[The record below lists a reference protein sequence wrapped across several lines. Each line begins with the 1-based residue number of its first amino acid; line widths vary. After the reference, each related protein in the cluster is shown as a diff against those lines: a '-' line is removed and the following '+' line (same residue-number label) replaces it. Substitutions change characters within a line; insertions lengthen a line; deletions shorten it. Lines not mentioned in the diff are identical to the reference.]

1 MTIRQMIALAVA
13 LVLAGCGGGG
23 GSGGVPHEDARIG
36 TGSQPPQ
43 ETVADISAR
52 VANVLS
58 RTDSLVASTLYG
70 ETSAPAFPTVR
81 LSPSCRGTVCTL
93 THRPTGVSLR
103 ENLADA
109 EVDFSRSEAILSKHG
124 ITMLSTPNEYGRSYA
139 AYMNHSG
146 FGVQHF
152 RWNLES
158 GTAWGRYSLA
168 GGDLTRSRPGGS
180 ATWTGLMVGVPT
192 GTEGRSNFLQG
203 DAALTYDFAG
213 SSLDASFV
221 GIRNITTNRD
231 HTVTSVRFD
240 GIPVSPDGTFQ
251 AGLTGN
257 RIQGGFYGPVQAE
270 TVGVFEQRGIVGSF
284 GAKR

>member
-81 LSPSCRGTVCTL
+81 LSPSCRGTACTFA
-93 THRPTGVSLR
+93 HRPTGISFTQ
-103 ENLADA
+103 NLS
-109 EVDFSRSEAILSKHG
+109 DFEFDLSRSEAILSKHG
-124 ITMLSTPNEYGRSYA
+124 ITMLATPGEYGRTYT
-139 AYMNHSG
+139 AYLNHSAFSVG
-146 FGVQHF
+146 NF
-152 RWNLES
+152 RWNLEG
-158 GTAWGRYSLA
+158 GTFWGRASLA
-168 GGDLTRSRPGGS
+168 GGDLSRSRPGAS

-192 GTEGRSNFLQG
+192 GTDGRSNFLQG
-203 DAALTYDFAG
+203 DAALTYSFAG
-213 SSLDASFV
+213 SSLDASFASV
-221 GIRNITTNRD
+221 RNITTNRD